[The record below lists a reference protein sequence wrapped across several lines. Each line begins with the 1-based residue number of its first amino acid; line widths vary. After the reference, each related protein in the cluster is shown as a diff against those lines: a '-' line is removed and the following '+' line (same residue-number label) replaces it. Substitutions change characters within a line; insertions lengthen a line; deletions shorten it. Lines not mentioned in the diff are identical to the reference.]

1 MYPCFAVAAFISC
14 GIMLHICYDGS
25 VCHSVLSSL
34 FRFELPCIFVE
45 GLTFSQRQSALH
57 SELVS
62 ETQSCIAS
70 QQLYLRYN
78 LSGGNDSSAS
88 FLNVEIVS
96 LSCSYKVKGWNLT
109 ILIMIKSR
117 CFSQIVGIFLVCLR
131 AIISPS
137 QIILFVALLLGD

>member
-1 MYPCFAVAAFISC
+1 
-14 GIMLHICYDGS
+14 MLHICYDGS
-25 VCHSVLSSL
+25 IRHSVLSSL

-78 LSGGNDSSAS
+78 LSG
-88 FLNVEIVS
+88 V
-96 LSCSYKVKGWNLT
+96 
-109 ILIMIKSR
+109 MIQVHHFEMLK
-117 CFSQIVGIFLVCLR
+117 
-131 AIISPS
+131 
-137 QIILFVALLLGD
+137 